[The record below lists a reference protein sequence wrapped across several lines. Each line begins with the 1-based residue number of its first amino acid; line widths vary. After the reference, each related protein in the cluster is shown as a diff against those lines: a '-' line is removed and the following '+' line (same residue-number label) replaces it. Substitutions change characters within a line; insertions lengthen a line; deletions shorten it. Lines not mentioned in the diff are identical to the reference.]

1 MINVLLVDSGA
12 GGVNILC
19 ECVRVCPRCNY
30 LLFCDHF
37 NLPYGEKSKSELVKI
52 TEKNLD
58 KIESF
63 FKFDIV
69 IFACNTLTAT
79 VIDEMRDLRKNVIFI
94 GTVPAIKPALAKF
107 PAEDVL
113 LVATKTTTEN
123 NKLFLKYKDEIN
135 FLILKELASLI
146 DENLESIETL
156 SPYLKKNLAGD
167 FKALVLGCTHY
178 LSVANLIKEIHP
190 NVKIFDSA
198 NGVARRLLSF
208 VDMLEGGEVLVN
220 KKGETTC
227 ENFNVQIMCDDDEM
241 RAKFWWY
248 YFKKINEN

>member
-1 MINVLLVDSGA
+1 MKNVLLIDSGS
-12 GGVNILC
+12 GGVNILK
-19 ECVRVCPRCNY
+19 ECVKVCPYSNY
-30 LLFCDHF
+30 LLYCDHE
-37 NLPYGEKSKSELVKI
+37 NLPYGEKSKAELLEL
-52 TEKNLD
+52 TEKNLQ
-58 KIESF
+58 KIHSF
-63 FKFDIV
+63 FKFNIV

-79 VIDEMRDLRKNVIFI
+79 VIDEMRDHRKNVIFI
-94 GTVPAIKPALAKF
+94 GTVPAIKPALAEF
-107 PAEDVL
+107 PAKDIL

-123 NKLFLKYKDEIN
+123 NKLFLKHRDEIN

-146 DENLESIETL
+146 DENLENIETL
-156 SPYLKKNLAGD
+156 LPYLKKNLAGD

-208 VDMLEGGEVLVN
+208 VDMLEGREVLVN
-220 KKGETTC
+220 KKGETTY

>member
-1 MINVLLVDSGA
+1 M
-12 GGVNILC
+12 
-19 ECVRVCPRCNY
+19 
-30 LLFCDHF
+30 
-37 NLPYGEKSKSELVKI
+37 
-52 TEKNLD
+52 T
-58 KIESF
+58 
-63 FKFDIV
+63 
-69 IFACNTLTAT
+69 
-79 VIDEMRDLRKNVIFI
+79 
-94 GTVPAIKPALAKF
+94 
-107 PAEDVL
+107 
-113 LVATKTTTEN
+113 
-123 NKLFLKYKDEIN
+123 
-135 FLILKELASLI
+135 
-146 DENLESIETL
+146 
-156 SPYLKKNLAGD
+156 GD

-178 LSVANLIKEIHP
+178 LSVASLIKEIHP